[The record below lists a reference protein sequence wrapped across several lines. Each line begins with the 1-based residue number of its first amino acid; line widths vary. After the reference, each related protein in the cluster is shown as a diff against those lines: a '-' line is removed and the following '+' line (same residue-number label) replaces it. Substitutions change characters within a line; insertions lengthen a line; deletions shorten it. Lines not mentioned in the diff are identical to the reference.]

1 MAKPTRTIP
10 PLTKQDIL
18 RFWEKVRIRGPDDCW
33 PWTASKKPL
42 GYGKF
47 GLGGMGNGWF
57 YANRIAWTLAYGPIP
72 KGLWVCHRCDNPPCC
87 NPRHLFAAPP
97 QENWRDKIRKGRQA
111 AGEMHGAHTHPERTS
126 RGDEHYTRKHPE
138 RVLRGERH
146 SQAKLTE
153 RQVRA
158 IRKRY
163 AAGGISHSALA
174 REYGVA
180 TPHIGLIVRRKRW
193 AHVL

>member
-1 MAKPTRTIP
+1 MARVPRSIP
-10 PLTKQDIL
+10 PMRKQDIL

-87 NPRHLFAAPP
+87 NPRHLFTAPP
-97 QENWRDKIRKGRQA
+97 DENSRDMTQKGRMPS
-111 AGEMHGAHTHPERTS
+111 GEKSFSRSHPERLS
-126 RGDEHYTRKHPE
+126 RGENHYWHQHPE
-138 RVLRGERH
+138 LMRGERNN
-146 SQAKLTE
+146 QARLTE
-153 RQVRA
+153 KHVRA

-163 AAGGISHSALA
+163 AAGGITHLSLA

-180 TPHIGLIVRRKRW
+180 KPTIGNILRREIW
-193 AHVL
+193 AHVV